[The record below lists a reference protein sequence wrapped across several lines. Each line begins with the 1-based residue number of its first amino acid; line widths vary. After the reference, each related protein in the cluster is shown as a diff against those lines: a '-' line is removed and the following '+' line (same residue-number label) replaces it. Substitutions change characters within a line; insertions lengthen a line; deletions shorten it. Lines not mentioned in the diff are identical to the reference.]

1 MTDRKKRTTTDG
13 RNPDG
18 TFGQGNQGRAPGA
31 RNKVTR
37 AALDALEA
45 NTGALTDK
53 AVELALD
60 GDTVALR
67 MCLDRVCPP
76 LKDRPVDF
84 SLPAIESVADAAQAA
99 SAVLAAVAA
108 GDLTPT
114 EGASVMGLVDSYRR
128 TLEAT
133 EFEARIS
140 KLEDANARD

>member
-1 MTDRKKRTTTDG
+1 MTDRKERKATEG

-18 TFGQGNQGRAPGA
+18 TFGPGNQGRTPGT
-31 RNKVTR
+31 RNKITR
-37 AALDALEA
+37 AAIEALEA

-76 LKDRPVDF
+76 LKDKPVEF
-84 SLPAIESVADAAQAA
+84 ALPTIESASDAAQAA
-99 SAVLAAVAA
+99 SAVLAAVAQ

-128 TLEAT
+128 TLEASD
-133 EFEARIS
+133 FEERLT
-140 KLEDANARD
+140 KLEDAK